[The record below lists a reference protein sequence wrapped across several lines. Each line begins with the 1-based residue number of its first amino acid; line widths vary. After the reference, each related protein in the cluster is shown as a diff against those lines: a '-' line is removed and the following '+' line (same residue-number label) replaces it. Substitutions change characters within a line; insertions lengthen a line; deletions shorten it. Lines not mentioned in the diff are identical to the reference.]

1 MLGPINRFFEGL
13 TDLKPEDLLP
23 DEEILLSATRVWY
36 SELMMMII
44 SVIAIVGSVS
54 LYAYAAIEKI
64 SGLGR
69 IIINL
74 LSVVCFP
81 AGIFF
86 AAGLVMDHYS
96 VRYFLTNFRVIKR
109 TGVFSKKLIYVQY
122 DKIQDVKLT
131 KSISERVVDM
141 GDIYLDT
148 SGGPEVELNILDVP
162 DPEKIHRIIL
172 EQMEKHGI
180 GH

>member
-13 TDLKPEDLLP
+13 TDLKTEDLLP
-23 DEEILLSATRVWY
+23 DEDILLSATRVWY
-36 SELMMMII
+36 SELVMII
-44 SVIAIVGSVS
+44 VSILAIVGSVS
-54 LYAYAAIEKI
+54 LYAYGAIENI

-74 LSVVCFP
+74 LSVVFFP

-86 AAGLVMDHYS
+86 AIGLIMDHYS
-96 VRYFLTNFRVIKR
+96 VRYFLTNFRVVKR

-122 DKIQDVKLT
+122 DKIQDVKLS
-131 KSISERVVDM
+131 KSVSERIVNM

-162 DPEKIHRIIL
+162 DPEKFHRIIL
-172 EQMEKHGI
+172 EQMEKHEARP
-180 GH
+180 